1 MLSREFKTLLV
12 REIQE
17 SLRNK
22 WLIIYAVIYAVL
34 GLSLSYYSVLGLSYL
49 GLKAFGRVSAALVNL
64 TLYMVPLM
72 SLSLAGLSLVT
83 EREKNTLEML
93 LAQPVSK
100 TEVAVSRYLGITLS
114 IFLSTFLGYGLAA
127 WYLWLVLSSGDIV
140 VFLQLMLISLL
151 AASTLSAVGLLISI
165 LSRTRFEALA
175 TVLLTWLTLVVIY
188 DLLVMGVTLIADLKV
203 ADILNLLI
211 LNPVESARILMV
223 QALDPSLL
231 LLGATGLY
239 IARTLGS
246 SITMVFTAS
255 MLAWT
260 ASCLAAAVILFNRQD
275 L

>member
-1 MLSREFKTLLV
+1 MVSREFKTLLT

-17 SLRNK
+17 SLRNR
-22 WLIIYAVIYAVL
+22 WLIIYAIIYAVL

-72 SLSLAGLSLVT
+72 SLSLAGLSLVS

-114 IFLSTFLGYGLAA
+114 IFLSTLLGYGLAA

-140 VFLQLMLISLL
+140 VFLQIMLISLL
-151 AASTLSAVGLLISI
+151 TASTLSAIGLLISI

-188 DLLVMGVTLIADLKV
+188 DLLVIGVTLIADLKV

-211 LNPVESARILMV
+211 LNPVESARVLMI

-231 LLGATGLY
+231 LLGPTGLY
-239 IARTLGS
+239 ITRALGS
-246 SITMVFTAS
+246 MVTVAFTIS
-255 MLAWT
+255 MFAWT